1 MARVMRA
8 SGVLFGTA
16 GATPSALTCPM
27 TLPLMKSSAAVLW
40 ILGVVMFFVLTSR
53 GVSMPNGIAVAALAI
68 LPPILLWFWW
78 NDPEPTMSESIHE
91 VRDGASSR
99 APARR
104 D

>member
-1 MARVMRA
+1 
-8 SGVLFGTA
+8 
-16 GATPSALTCPM
+16 M
-27 TLPLMKSSAAVLW
+27 TVRLMKGSAAAIW
-40 ILGVVMFFVLTSR
+40 ILGVVMFFFLTSR
-53 GVSMPNGIAVAALAI
+53 GVSMPDGIAVVALAI

-91 VRDGASSR
+91 VRDGAVSR

>member
-1 MARVMRA
+1 
-8 SGVLFGTA
+8 
-16 GATPSALTCPM
+16 M
-27 TLPLMKSSAAVLW
+27 TFRLMKVSATVLW
-40 ILGVVMFFVLTSR
+40 MVGVFVFFALVSRGAMPDGVVM
-53 GVSMPNGIAVAALAI
+53 AALAI

-78 NDPEPTMSESIHE
+78 HDPEPTMSQRIHD